1 MGWLKNSMTDDGWL
15 KSAVI
20 DLLILL
26 PSNLLNRFTRVVGT
40 RVVGGRV
47 PRAARRTSVRV
58 AASANGYQWLNKEP
72 LALMAGFAGWFLPSN
87 IPVSAF
93 GGKSLFG
100 LFMESISEN
109 LAHFPTGP
117 ALDDK
122 FWLYMITWHVGLF
135 LTLTLG
141 QIGIQGRKQGYFN
154 WAWTLNLLIALRMC
168 FRKLQERSRFFFIL
182 HLANIFEQES

>member
-1 MGWLKNSMTDDGWL
+1 L
-15 KSAVI
+15 A
-20 DLLILL
+20 
-26 PSNLLNRFTRVVGT
+26 SNLLNRFTGVVGT

-154 WAWTLNLLIALRMC
+154 
-168 FRKLQERSRFFFIL
+168 
-182 HLANIFEQES
+182 

>member
-1 MGWLKNSMTDDGWL
+1 
-15 KSAVI
+15 
-20 DLLILL
+20 
-26 PSNLLNRFTRVVGT
+26 
-40 RVVGGRV
+40 
-47 PRAARRTSVRV
+47 
-58 AASANGYQWLNKEP
+58 
-72 LALMAGFAGWFLPSN
+72 MAGFAGWFLPSN

-154 WAWTLNLLIALRMC
+154 
-168 FRKLQERSRFFFIL
+168 
-182 HLANIFEQES
+182 